1 MQNIISI
8 QEQLQMNYTDYV
20 IFLMG
25 KYGIVRGSYFL
36 NEECKTKN
44 RRIVRTKDGLCIHH
58 IAEFLYPKL
67 SEARIARYL
76 PFEYQM
82 PDKLI
87 YANLLEHLLLHI
99 KITEEFNNESSDTF
113 PVGIGGVLFI
123 TRQIND
129 YFGNLP
135 ELPSGWELNMF
146 NAIKE
151 HYSDYIEA
159 LKYIRNSNN
168 ECLNFFQAEALASGR
183 NGEPYDSIFLDIERE

>member
-1 MQNIISI
+1 MQSISI
-8 QEQLQMNYTDYV
+8 QEQLGMNYTDYV
-20 IFLMG
+20 IFLME
-25 KYGIVRGSYFL
+25 KHGIVRESYFL
-36 NEECKTKN
+36 NEGCKTKN
-44 RRIVRTKDGLCIHH
+44 SRIVRTKDGLCIHH

-67 SEARIARYL
+67 SDARIAKHL

-99 KITEEFNNESSDTF
+99 KITEEFNNESGDTF

-135 ELPSGWELNMF
+135 KLPSGWELNMF
-146 NAIKE
+146 NAIKGN
-151 HYSDYIEA
+151 YSDYIEA
-159 LKYIRNSNN
+159 LKYIRNSDN
-168 ECLNFFQAEALASGR
+168 EWLKCVQVEALASGR
-183 NGEPYDSIFLDIERE
+183 NGELYDNIALNIEGE